1 MKAELY
7 HETKTKSQANGRLFL
22 SLFLLRKSSRFCQ
35 EFLYKPVGLCTGV
48 PALDYEE
55 SGSLTRIAGRRLQC
69 RVRLA
74 QTKRRSEDFAQ
85 DDCFA

>member
-35 EFLYKPVGLCTGV
+35 EFSYKPVGLCTGV
-48 PALDYEE
+48 PSSRLR
-55 SGSLTRIAGRRLQC
+55 GVRIADAHCWATATVSRPTRANQAAVRRL
-69 RVRLA
+69 RA
-74 QTKRRSEDFAQ
+74 G
-85 DDCFA
+85 